1 MSGLFRAA
9 SVGVTLVTGGL
20 VSLEILE
27 RKFPSTLKEET
38 HKMEEVFR
46 SKGKHVIGY
55 FGASGDIFKKG
66 LDPNRRLYFAQH
78 PSDAYT
84 YAKYSKEG
92 KLALLIA
99 DKPLNTEEHLGVNM
113 TQGAIDSDMQD
124 VMPYQ
129 PITPQ
134 GQKEIN
140 LTVGHLFEPTVQNDP
155 SLSGHLRR
163 AYQAWKP

>member
-1 MSGLFRAA
+1 MSTLFRAA
-9 SVGVTLVTGGL
+9 SVGVTLVTGSL
-20 VSLEILE
+20 VSLETLV
-27 RKFPSTLKEET
+27 RKFPSTLEEET

-46 SKGKHVIGY
+46 SKGKHIIGY
-55 FGASGDIFKKG
+55 FGASGDVFKKG
-66 LDPNRRLYFAQH
+66 LNPDRRLYYAEN
-78 PSDAYT
+78 PADAYT
-84 YAKYSKEG
+84 YAKYSKNG

-99 DKPLNTEEHLGVNM
+99 DQPLNTQEHLGANL

-140 LTVGHLFEPTVQNDP
+140 LTVGHLFEPTIQNDP

-163 AYQAWKP
+163 AYHAWKR

>member
-27 RKFPSTLKEET
+27 RKFPSTLKVET

-55 FGASGDIFKKG
+55 FGASEDVFKKG
-66 LDPNRRLYFAQH
+66 LDPNRRLYFTQH

-140 LTVGHLFEPTVQNDP
+140 LTIGHLFEPTVQNDP

-163 AYQAWKP
+163 AYHSWKR